1 MLSVCRLFGNFK
13 IAFWGLP
20 LFLWLCFFCFAPCA
34 AQAEGQAKQNTTAG
48 QTLQHIAGKLRAVK
62 LAPPTAAPAEQLKQ
76 PKQAGEPQADQ
87 PMANPA
93 VSYNSSSLAE
103 VSNLPR
109 NSGQSGQV
117 HMPDRADR
125 AASSHRAD
133 MSNSF
138 NPADK
143 TQQAQTVQAPTQSEA
158 LSATPSAAPSP
169 EQLTA
174 QAAEQV
180 EFPEPQWEV
189 LEDGLE
195 NTQVSVFPVQNATQT
210 VSVDVL
216 RIEPEKWDFEL
227 LTASEF
233 GRSKSLGQWAKE
245 HELVAAI
252 NASMY
257 LPDGKTSTGYMRRG
271 EHINNGRIVTNFGVF
286 FVAMPENNELPQ
298 AAVLDRND
306 DSWHDELEQYQIVV
320 QNYRLMTPLGKPL
333 WGPALLN
340 SLAAIGQDK
349 FGRILFL
356 HCGQPISA
364 ISFVEGLTRMPLD
377 LVRLMYVEGGH
388 QAAMLVHT
396 KAKSQVWTGKYAA
409 LMDSNAMPPLPN
421 VIGVKHK
428 SEKVKPEKP
437 KADKL
442 NTNATIK

>member
-1 MLSVCRLFGNFK
+1 MLSICRLLGNFK

-20 LFLWLCFFCFAPCA
+20 LFLWLCFFCFGPLF
-34 AQAEGQAKQNTTAG
+34 AQATEQEKQNPTAG

-62 LAPPTAAPAEQLKQ
+62 LAPAK
-76 PKQAGEPQADQ
+76 PKQAGLPKQAEQ
-87 PMANPA
+87 AEQAEQAQAEQLNHSQA
-93 VSYNSSSLAE
+93 GSHNSSSLAE

-109 NSGQSGQV
+109 GNGQSSQV
-117 HMPDRADR
+117 DMAN
-125 AASSHRAD
+125 SS
-133 MSNSF
+133 
-138 NPADK
+138 NPADRS
-143 TQQAQTVQAPTQSEA
+143 QQAQAVQLPA
-158 LSATPSAAPSP
+158 
-169 EQLTA
+169 QLA
-174 QAAEQV
+174 VQAAEEV

-195 NTQVSVFPVQNATQT
+195 NTQVSVFPMQNATQT

-245 HELVAAI
+245 HELVVAI

-271 EHINNGRIVTNFGVF
+271 EHINNGRIVTNFGAF

-298 AAVLDRND
+298 AAVLDRNE
-306 DSWHDELEQYQIVV
+306 DSWQDELEQYQIVV

-364 ISFVEGLTRMPLD
+364 ISFVDGLTHMPLD

-388 QAAMLVHT
+388 QAAMLVDT

-409 LMDSNAMPPLPN
+409 LMDSNSMPPLPN

-428 SEKVKPEKP
+428 SEKVKPEKA

-442 NTNATIK
+442 NTNTTIE